1 MDSCI
6 DMAPAT
12 AMATG
17 TCGTHLRARV
27 LGAPRAAATFAGWQV
42 APPAAPMAISL
53 GHRYNQIK
61 FPPRMGP
68 PSCSPPV

>member
-12 AMATG
+12 TMATN
-17 TCGTHLRARV
+17 TCGTHLRTRV
-27 LGAPRAAATFAGWQV
+27 RGISRATATFAGWQV
-42 APPAAPMAISL
+42 TQTAPMAISL

>member
-1 MDSCI
+1 MDSCMV
-6 DMAPAT
+6 MAPAT
-12 AMATG
+12 TMATN

-27 LGAPRAAATFAGWQV
+27 LEISRASATFAGWQV
-42 APPAAPMAISL
+42 AQSAPMAISL

-61 FPPRMGP
+61 FPPRMGS